1 MKKHYL
7 PLVAGIMAIAVTAC
21 GGQKSSTESVEL
33 TGAGATFPLPFYNM
47 SFEGYGATHDN
58 KISYGGI
65 GSGGGVRNLKDGIV
79 DFAGSDAFLS
89 DKEMSEMEP
98 VVHIPT
104 CMEAVVLAYNL
115 PDVVKLNLSGDVIA
129 DIYAG
134 KITDWNDARL
144 QELNPDVKL
153 PAKKIILAYRSDG
166 SGTTFVFTDYLSKVS
181 ESWKNTF
188 GSGKTVDFPVGQAAK
203 GNPGVAGIIAQTP
216 YSLGYIGSEYAFAQ
230 KIPYAAVKNQRGELI
245 TPSTESISAAAGD
258 IPQDTRCSIT
268 NADAAGAYP
277 ISCFTW
283 LLIYKEQNYS
293 DRSEAQAK
301 ATLDL
306 MQYMLSDS
314 VQQTTA
320 TVHYAPLPKKAV
332 EQSYCKAD
340 ILCKTKF
347 LEFYLFCRLLLFLSS
362 VGESYI
368 PSLPMPPERSN
379 ILVSGILS
387 SPTTG

>member
-58 KISYGGI
+58 KVSYGGI

-104 CMEAVVLAYNL
+104 CMGAVVLAYNL

-203 GNPGVAGIIAQTP
+203 VIR
-216 YSLGYIGSEYAFAQ
+216 
-230 KIPYAAVKNQRGELI
+230 V
-245 TPSTESISAAAGD
+245 
-258 IPQDTRCSIT
+258 
-268 NADAAGAYP
+268 
-277 ISCFTW
+277 
-283 LLIYKEQNYS
+283 
-293 DRSEAQAK
+293 
-301 ATLDL
+301 
-306 MQYMLSDS
+306 
-314 VQQTTA
+314 
-320 TVHYAPLPKKAV
+320 
-332 EQSYCKAD
+332 
-340 ILCKTKF
+340 
-347 LEFYLFCRLLLFLSS
+347 
-362 VGESYI
+362 
-368 PSLPMPPERSN
+368 
-379 ILVSGILS
+379 
-387 SPTTG
+387 